1 MTSSPSELEAISPAL
16 SQKRQSLWR
25 ASWDPMVTEG
35 LHKETVLGTAYID
48 VWKSYKE
55 TCVSLWTL
63 MFSGFICTM

>member
-48 VWKSYKE
+48 V
-55 TCVSLWTL
+55 
-63 MFSGFICTM
+63 